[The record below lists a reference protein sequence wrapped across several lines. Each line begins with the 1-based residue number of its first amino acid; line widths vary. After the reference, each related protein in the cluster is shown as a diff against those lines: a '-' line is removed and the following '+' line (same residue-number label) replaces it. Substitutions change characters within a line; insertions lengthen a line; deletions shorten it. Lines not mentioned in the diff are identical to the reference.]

1 MNKSFYLLIISVL
14 VMSACNT
21 NKTKNLDNNPFVAEW
36 NTPYGVPP
44 FDKIKIADYMP
55 AFDEGM
61 RQHAAEI
68 DSIANNA
75 AEPTFENTIVAM
87 DFSGDLLRKVSSVF
101 FNLESADT
109 NDEMQK
115 ISEDISPKLTE
126 HNDNIYLND
135 KLFARVKALNDKKA
149 TLGLNSE
156 QTRLLEKYYRNFVR
170 SGAELNEAQK
180 AELRALNKELAL
192 AELKFGKNVLASRK
206 AYKKFVENE
215 SELAGLPESIKQTA
229 AAAATEAGQKG
240 KWLFTTDKAS
250 FLPVLQYADNR
261 ELRRELLTA
270 YSTLANHND
279 SIDNKAVVSK
289 IMKLRVKKAQLL
301 GFRSPAAFILD
312 DKMAKTP
319 EAVFAFMKT
328 VWQPALNQAKTERAE
343 LQAMMDKDGKGEKL
357 EAWDWSY
364 YAEKLRKQ
372 KYNLDEEAIRQ
383 YFKMENVRQGVFDLA
398 TRLYGI
404 TFKKVTNVPLY
415 NKEAETF
422 EVNDSDGTLIGLL
435 YTDYFPREG
444 KRAGAWM
451 NNVNDQFVKDGK
463 DHRPVIVNIG
473 NLTKGKA
480 GEPSLLTI
488 DDVETLFHEFGH
500 ALHGLLSKCTYPS
513 TSGTSVTRDFVEL
526 PSQIMENW
534 CFQPEV
540 LKTYAKH
547 YKTGEVIPQEYID
560 KLIAA
565 QKFNQGFAMTELLA
579 AAYLDMDFHAKTDT
593 TDFDV
598 EKFEKQ
604 AMDSIGLI
612 PEIIVRYRSTYFS
625 HIFDGDGYAA
635 GYYSYIWAEVLDADA
650 FAAFKESG
658 DIFNKEIATSFR
670 KNILERGDSEDP
682 MTLYKNFRHAEP
694 KPDALLKRRGF
705 IK

>member
-14 VMSACNT
+14 VMTSCNL
-21 NKTKNLDNNPFVAEW
+21 NKTKSIENNPFVTEW

-55 AFDEGM
+55 AFEEGM
-61 RQHAAEI
+61 RLHSLEI
-68 DSIANNA
+68 DSIANNQ

-87 DFSGDLLRKVSSVF
+87 DFSGKLLQKVSSVF
-101 FNLESADT
+101 FNLDQTDT
-109 NDEMQK
+109 NDEIQK

-126 HNDNIYLND
+126 HSDNVYLND
-135 KLFARVKALNDKKA
+135 KLFARVKALNDKKE

-170 SGAELNEAQK
+170 SGAELDSPKK
-180 AELRALNKELAL
+180 AELRVLNKELAL
-192 AELKFGKNVLASRK
+192 AELKFGKNVLASIK
-206 AYKKFVENE
+206 SYKKFVDNQE
-215 SELAGLPESIKQTA
+215 ELSGLPESIKQSA
-229 AAAATEAGQKG
+229 AEAAEAAGQKG

-279 SIDNKAVVSK
+279 SIDNKAVVNQ

-301 GFRSPAAFILD
+301 GFPSPAAFILD
-312 DKMAKTP
+312 DKMAKNPQT
-319 EAVFAFMKT
+319 VFNFLKS
-328 VWQPALNQAKTERAE
+328 VWEPALNQAKIERSE
-343 LQAMMDKDGKGEKL
+343 LQALMDKEGKGEKL
-357 EAWDWSY
+357 EAWDWAY

-372 KYNLDEEAIRQ
+372 KYDLDEETIRQ
-383 YFKMENVRQGVFDLA
+383 YFKMENVRQGAFDLA
-398 TRLYGI
+398 SHLYGI
-404 TFKKVTNVPLY
+404 TFKKVANVPLF
-415 NKEAETF
+415 NSQAETF
-422 EVNDSDGTLIGLL
+422 EVNDSDGTLLGLL
-435 YTDYFPREG
+435 YTDYFPRAG
-444 KRAGAWM
+444 KSPGAWM
-451 NNVNDQFVKDGK
+451 DNLTIQYVKGGQ

-473 NLTKGKA
+473 NLTKGKE

-488 DDVETLFHEFGH
+488 DDVETVFHEFGH

-534 CFQPEV
+534 CFEPAV

-547 YKTGEVIPQEYID
+547 YKTGEVIPQELID
-560 KLIAA
+560 KLSAA

-579 AAYLDMDFHAKTDT
+579 AAYLDMDYHARTDT
-593 TDFDV
+593 TTIDV
-598 EKFEKQ
+598 EKFEKD
-604 AMDSIGLI
+604 AMDAIGLI
-612 PEIIVRYRSTYFS
+612 PEILVRYRSTYYN
-625 HIFDGDGYAA
+625 HIFNGDGYSA

-658 DIFNKEIATSFR
+658 DIYNKEIATSFR

-682 MTLYKNFRHAEP
+682 MTLYKNFRKAEP
-694 KPDALLKRRGF
+694 NPNALLKRRGF

>member
-1 MNKSFYLLIISVL
+1 MRKLFYLLIISAL
-14 VMSACNT
+14 VMTSCN
-21 NKTKNLDNNPFVAEW
+21 NKTKNLENNPFLAEW
-36 NTPYGVPP
+36 DTPYSVPP
-44 FDKIKIADYMP
+44 FDKIKITDYMP
-55 AFDEGM
+55 AFEEGM
-61 RQHAAEI
+61 RLHTAQI
-68 DSIANNA
+68 DSITNNA
-75 AEPTFENTIVAM
+75 AEPTFDNTIVAM
-87 DFSGDLLRKVSSVF
+87 EFSGEVLQKVSSVF
-101 FNLESADT
+101 FNLEQTDT
-109 NDEMQK
+109 DEKMQQ

-126 HNDNIYLND
+126 HNDNIYLNE
-135 KLFARVKALNDKKA
+135 KLFARIKTLNDKKA
-149 TLGLNSE
+149 LLSLNSE

-170 SGAELNEAQK
+170 SGAELDDAKK
-180 AELRALNKELAL
+180 AELRNLNKDLAL
-192 AELKFGKNVLASRK
+192 AELKFGKNVLASIK
-206 AYKKFVENE
+206 SYKKFVEKE
-215 SELAGLPESIKQTA
+215 SELAGLPESIKQSA
-229 AAAATEAGQKG
+229 AEAAESAGQKG

-270 YSTLANHND
+270 FSTLANHND
-279 SIDNKAVVSK
+279 STDNKTVVSK

-301 GFRSPAAFILD
+301 GFQSPAAFILE

-319 EAVFAFMKT
+319 KTVFDFMQT
-328 VWQPALNQAKTERAE
+328 VWQPAVNQAKIERAE
-343 LQAMMDKDGKGEKL
+343 LQALMDKDGKGEKL
-357 EAWDWSY
+357 EAWDWAY

-372 KYNLDEEAIRQ
+372 KYDLDEEAIRQ

-398 TRLYGI
+398 TKLYGI

-415 NKEAETF
+415 NPDAETF
-422 EVNDSDGTLIGLL
+422 EVNDSDGKLLGLL
-435 YTDYFPREG
+435 YTDYFPRAG

-451 NNVNDQFVKDGK
+451 DNICNQYIKDGK
-463 DHRPVIVNIG
+463 DHRPVIVNVG

-488 DDVETLFHEFGH
+488 DDVETVFHEFGH
-500 ALHGLLSKCTYPS
+500 ALHGLLSQCTYPS

-534 CFQPEV
+534 CFEPEV

-547 YKTGEVIPQEYID
+547 YKTGEIIPQEFID
-560 KLIAA
+560 KLAAA
-565 QKFNQGFAMTELLA
+565 QQFNQGFAMTELLA
-579 AAYLDMDFHAKTDT
+579 AAYLDMDFHARTDT
-593 TDFDV
+593 TDFNV
-598 EKFEKQ
+598 EQFEKQ
-604 AMDSIGLI
+604 AMNAIGLI

-658 DIFNKEIATSFR
+658 DIFNKQIATDFR
-670 KNILERGDSEDP
+670 KNILEKGDSQDP
-682 MTLYKNFRHAEP
+682 MTLYENFRHAKP
-694 KPDALLKRRGF
+694 KADALLKRRGF